1 MNKILKKLFNKK
13 NMRGGGRHNN
23 NLNIIILIVVILM
36 FLYIFYQNNQTNK
49 NVIPSTPQIVTHV
62 NAQNEK
68 TNAQQNMQ
76 NTQVQQKNIKKIVK
90 IQTPNQNIN
99 PQLNQEILDPE
110 IIVPEIYP
118 ILREYDY
125 RTLSDPLTPPYKRD
139 DDMIPA
145 NVIAPDLFGIYTQGG
160 PLPFIKVGKLV
171 DNKSKNDE
179 PYKFLILFGRR
190 RYPGSNLYD
199 YYATTTNRDDYL
211 KFDLDYKNVR
221 YELYTGNHV
230 FIPEL
235 KKKYEVI
242 IDRQMDFTY
251 TPYM

>member
-13 NMRGGGRHNN
+13 YMRGGNKSV
-23 NLNIIILIVVILM
+23 NLNILILLILVLL
-36 FLYIFYQNNQTNK
+36 FVYIYQQNNQSHNIK
-49 NVIPSTPQIVTHV
+49 IVTQPATSV
-62 NAQNEK
+62 TPESQQNEK
-68 TNAQQNMQ
+68 KIQ
-76 NTQVQQKNIKKIVK
+76 NIKTVS
-90 IQTPNQNIN
+90 QTRV
-99 PQLNQEILDPE
+99 LNPE
-110 IIVPEIYP
+110 IIVPQIYP
-118 ILREYDY
+118 ILRNYDY

-160 PLPFIKVGKLV
+160 PLPFIKVGKLI
-171 DNKSKNDE
+171 DNHAKNDE

-235 KKKYEVI
+235 KKKYEVV

>member
-1 MNKILKKLFNKK
+1 MNKLLKKLFNKK
-13 NMRGGGRHNN
+13 YMSGGGNSN
-23 NLNIIILIVVILM
+23 NLNIIILITIILL
-36 FLYIFYQNNQTNK
+36 FLYVYHNNQTNK
-49 NVIPSTPQIVTHV
+49 NIIQVPSTQIS
-62 NAQNEK
+62 QNE
-68 TNAQQNMQ
+68 QNNKQ
-76 NTQVQQKNIKKIVK
+76 TENTKIGTYTKLKQPEKKKIIK
-90 IQTPNQNIN
+90 IQGLQNQGQDYEQ
-99 PQLNQEILDPE
+99 QLDLET
-110 IIVPEIYP
+110 IIPEIYP
-118 ILREYDY
+118 VLRDYDY
-125 RTLSDPLTPPYKRD
+125 RTLNDPLTPPYKRD

-160 PLPFIKVGKLV
+160 PLPFIKVGKLI
-171 DNKSKNDE
+171 DNHAKNDE

-199 YYATTTNRDDYL
+199 YYATTTSRDDYL
-211 KFDLDYKNVR
+211 KFDLDYKNIR

>member
-13 NMRGGGRHNN
+13 NMRGGGHNN

-36 FLYIFYQNNQTNK
+36 FLYMYYQNNQNNQTNK
-49 NVIPSTPQIVTHV
+49 NVIQTPNISTP
-62 NAQNEK
+62 
-68 TNAQQNMQ
+68 MQ
-76 NTQVQQKNIKKIVK
+76 NDKTYNSEKQQEEQKVKKIVK
-90 IQTPNQNIN
+90 IQKQN
-99 PQLNQEILDPE
+99 PQLNQEIIDPE

-171 DNKSKNDE
+171 DNKAKNDE

-190 RYPGSNLYD
+190 RYSGSNLYD

-211 KFDLDYKNVR
+211 KFDLDCKNVR

>member
-1 MNKILKKLFNKK
+1 MNKLLKKLFNKK
-13 NMRGGGRHNN
+13 NMYGGANNNN
-23 NLNIIILIVVILM
+23 NLNIIIIIILVLL
-36 FLYIFYQNNQTNK
+36 FLYIYYHNSKTTQTSQISQPAQISASDISNQQTNTSQEHQQFK
-49 NVIPSTPQIVTHV
+49 KIIKI
-62 NAQNEK
+62 K
-68 TNAQQNMQ
+68 TQ
-76 NTQVQQKNIKKIVK
+76 NTQNTQQ
-90 IQTPNQNIN
+90 TQNT
-99 PQLNQEILDPE
+99 QLDPE
-110 IIVPEIYP
+110 VIVPEIYP

-125 RTLSDPLTPPYKRD
+125 KTLHDPLTPPYKRD

-145 NVIAPDLFGIYTQGG
+145 NVIAPDVFGMYTQGG

-171 DNKSKNDE
+171 DNKAKNDE

-211 KFDLDYKNVR
+211 KFDLDYKNIR
-221 YELYTGNHV
+221 NELYTGNHV

-242 IDRQMDFTY
+242 IDRQMDLIY

>member
-13 NMRGGGRHNN
+13 NMRGGGHNN

-36 FLYIFYQNNQTNK
+36 FLYMYYQNNQNNQTNK
-49 NVIPSTPQIVTHV
+49 NVIQTSNISTP
-62 NAQNEK
+62 
-68 TNAQQNMQ
+68 MQ
-76 NTQVQQKNIKKIVK
+76 NDKIYNSEKQKEEQKVKKIVK
-90 IQTPNQNIN
+90 IKQQNQN
-99 PQLNQEILDPE
+99 PQLNQEIIDPE

-171 DNKSKNDE
+171 DNKAKNDE
-179 PYKFLILFGRR
+179 TYKFLILFGRR
-190 RYPGSNLYD
+190 RYSGSNLYD

-211 KFDLDYKNVR
+211 KFDLDCKNVR

>member
-1 MNKILKKLFNKK
+1 MSKILKKLFNIR
-13 NMRGGGRHNN
+13 NMKGGDKYIKYND
-23 NLNIIILIVVILM
+23 IILIIL
-36 FLYIFYQNNQTNK
+36 FLIILLFIYIYYHNNKPIDKPTDKPIDKPIDKPTDKQT
-49 NVIPSTPQIVTHV
+49 
-62 NAQNEK
+62 
-68 TNAQQNMQ
+68 
-76 NTQVQQKNIKKIVK
+76 IKKIIKVK
-90 IQTPNQNIN
+90 TELN
-99 PQLNQEILDPE
+99 PELNPE
-110 IIVPEIYP
+110 EIVPKIYP
-118 ILREYDY
+118 VLREYDY

-160 PLPFIKVGKLV
+160 PLPFIKVGKLI
-171 DNKSKNDE
+171 DNKARNDD

-190 RYPGSNLYD
+190 RYSGSNLYD

-221 YELYTGNHV
+221 RELYTGNHV